1 MNQDLSDITIV
12 INGHKIPAHKFILS
26 SRSDVFKNMFN
37 QFKESVDKEL
47 EIKDT
52 NIEAFKVFLKCIYFE
67 EFDSKSIEDYS
78 LAIDV
83 FRLSHRFQTQELS
96 HFIEEE
102 LIEFIS
108 VENCFAILEFALI
121 YELKQLLITL
131 KDFVI
136 KNKTEL
142 IEKKL
147 FLNHS
152 FELIEKYIEFANL
165 SLKELI
171 SVLVEIRQK
180 FSDKDLSQFR
190 KLINIDFCS
199 IQTLNRLRNIGLFGD
214 KELIEIIIKRYEQL
228 NVKYI
233 GLIADYQKAKQLFQP
248 FISQSPKVTVNGI
261 NYRKSILN
269 FENDSTNIDYNFE
282 FKF

>member
-1 MNQDLSDITIV
+1 MNEDLSDITIV

-26 SRSDVFKNMFN
+26 SRSDVFKDMFN
-37 QFKESVDKEL
+37 EFKRSIEKVI

-52 NIEAFKVFLKCIYFE
+52 NVEAFKVFLKCIYFE
-67 EFDSKSIEDYS
+67 EFDSKSIENYS

-83 FRLSHRFQTQELS
+83 FKLSQRFQTQELS
-96 HFIEEE
+96 HFVEEE
-102 LIEFIS
+102 LIELIC
-108 VENCFAILEFALI
+108 VENCFAIHELALI
-121 YELKQLLITL
+121 YESKRLLITL
-131 KDFVI
+131 KDFFI

-152 FELIEKYIEFANL
+152 FELIEKFIEFANL

-171 SVLVEIRQK
+171 SVLIEIRQK

-190 KLINIDFCS
+190 KLINFDLCS
-199 IQTLNRLRNIGLFGD
+199 MQTLNRLKNIGLFGD
-214 KELIEIIIKRYEQL
+214 KELIEILMKRYEEL

-233 GLIADYQKAKQLFQP
+233 GLTADYQKAKLLFQP
-248 FISQSPKVTVNGI
+248 FISQSSKVTINGI

-269 FENDSTNIDYNFE
+269 FENDSTNNHFNFE